1 MAIEIERKFLVAS
14 DKWRSRVTETWAI
27 KQGYLL
33 TKSNVTV
40 RIRTMITPVATY
52 NILTIKGPS
61 KGISRPEFE
70 LPMRQEDAL
79 EMMNSLCGKR
89 IVEKLRHMVPC
100 PSCDLTW
107 EIDEFTGRHQG
118 LVLAEIE
125 LERPK
130 QYVRLPK
137 WIGREVSKNPKYS
150 SRSLAEHGLRN
161 IKKDMEL

>member
-1 MAIEIERKFLVAS
+1 
-14 DKWRSRVTETWAI
+14 
-27 KQGYLL
+27 
-33 TKSNVTV
+33 
-40 RIRTMITPVATY
+40 MITPVATY